1 MNMNAPTPIH
11 GILTPHMVPLDTQ
24 GGINEAEL
32 RRYIDWLIDKGV
44 HGLYPNGS
52 TGKFTRFTVEE
63 RRRIIQIVCEQAAG
77 DVPEGV
83 RLATVERQDG

>member
-1 MNMNAPTPIH
+1 
-11 GILTPHMVPLDTQ
+11 MVPLDADGT
-24 GGINEAEL
+24 INKGEL
-32 RRYIDWLIDKGV
+32 RRSIDWVIDKGV